1 MTNFSTDDSEKVN
14 TSLPSVLFRTWVVL
28 LLFLLISIINVLIF
42 VKYNWLF
49 GGQDLQFH
57 LQRIDELYQNVTHFN
72 LLPMLGTFNFNQTG
86 SAVMAM
92 YPKLPLYPY
101 VIVRLIFR
109 QPILSY
115 YLGNA
120 LMTFICLTISYYSFL
135 SIRKSAR
142 VSALMFSMVYSLSA
156 LNVSYQYLMADI
168 GIVATIAFLPL
179 AFVGFYHWL
188 TNGEYRMLALG
199 ISLVALSHVLNFIFL
214 IVTLAIFTIINCKK
228 ISKDR
233 LINVAKAVGLTV
245 LLSSAYWLPALVFS
259 SNTKI
264 STPYV
269 FSLGGVSLVE
279 YMGQAISN
287 NITYGF
293 TIIAILGFVFGTI
306 SYKHLV
312 SGLRQI
318 YWMSISYVIL
328 SSNLFSWKLLQ
339 NTPLKMIQFPW
350 RFLIFSQLGFCLI
363 FSVTVAY
370 FLAHITDKK
379 LIRLCVCGLGLVV
392 LGLSID
398 AQRKIINFE
407 IGSPEINFTLSS
419 DADKGIQY
427 KDGRAWYKITNNYE
441 YANLMKYIFNYDY
454 YPNQSTSKFV
464 NIANHK
470 MSLNGTHEHMVDSV
484 VGIPDGT
491 ETSFTLKKSTKKV
504 VLPTVL
510 YSLKYNVSVDSN
522 AVKTE
527 KNRHNLLVI
536 RGLSKGTHVVKV
548 SYKGVG
554 IRVAITG
561 MTLIGLVLASWPKLV
576 LVYDKKKETISKPLI
591 ASK

>member
-1 MTNFSTDDSEKVN
+1 MTNFSVDDSEKVN
-14 TSLPSVLFRTWVVL
+14 TSLPSVFFRKWVIL
-28 LLFLLISIINVLIF
+28 LLFLLVSVINVFIF
-42 VKYNWLF
+42 AKYNWLF

-57 LQRIDELYQNVTHFN
+57 LQRINELYQNVTHLN

-101 VIVRLIFR
+101 VFVRLIVR

-120 LMTFICLTISYYSFL
+120 LMTFLSLTISYYSFL

-168 GIVATIAFLPL
+168 GVVATIAFLPL
-179 AFVGFYHWL
+179 AFAGFYHWL
-188 TNGEYRMLALG
+188 VRGNYRMLALG
-199 ISLVALSHVLNFIFL
+199 VSLVALSHVLNFIFL
-214 IVTLAIFTIINCKK
+214 IVTLFIFTIINYKK
-228 ISKDR
+228 LNKDK
-233 LINVAKAVGLTV
+233 LINVAKAVGLTI
-245 LLSSAYWLPALVFS
+245 LLTSTYWLPALIFS
-259 SNTKI
+259 IGAKI
-264 STPYV
+264 STPQV
-269 FSLGGVSLVE
+269 FPLNGISLVE
-279 YMGQAISN
+279 YTSDAISN
-287 NITYGF
+287 NVSYGF
-293 TIIAILGFVFGTI
+293 TIIAILGFIFGTI

-312 SGLRQI
+312 NGLRQV
-318 YWMSISYVIL
+318 YWVSIAYVIL
-328 SSNLFSWKLLQ
+328 SSNLFSWGLLQ

-350 RFLIFSQLGFCLI
+350 RFLIFPQLGFCLI
-363 FSVTVAY
+363 FCVTAAY
-370 FLAHITDKK
+370 FLAHVTDQK
-379 LIRLCVCGLGLVV
+379 LIRLCVCGLSLVV

-419 DADKGIQY
+419 DADKGIRY
-427 KDGRAWYKITNNYE
+427 KDGRAWYKVTNNYE
-441 YANLMKYIFNYDY
+441 YANLMKYIFSYDY

-470 MSLNGTHEHMVDSV
+470 MLLNGTYEHMVDSV

-491 ETSFTLKKSTKKV
+491 ETSFTLKKYAKKV

-527 KNRHNLLVI
+527 KNSHNLLVI

-548 SYKGVG
+548 SYKGGG
-554 IRVAITG
+554 IKVAITG
-561 MTLIGLVLASWPKLV
+561 LTLMGLVLASWPNLV
-576 LVYDKKKETISKPLI
+576 FAYNKRKETASKPLI